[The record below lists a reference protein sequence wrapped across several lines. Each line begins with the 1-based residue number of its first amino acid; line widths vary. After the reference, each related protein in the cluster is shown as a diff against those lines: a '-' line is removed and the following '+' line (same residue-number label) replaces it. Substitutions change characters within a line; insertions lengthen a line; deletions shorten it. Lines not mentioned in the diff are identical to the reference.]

1 MDLNCVGALWD
12 WCHNLS
18 VANHIKECIML
29 KKKKEDIKIIVYVN
43 SVRKDWD
50 VIKHI
55 YIGKNIYE

>member
-1 MDLNCVGALWD
+1 
-12 WCHNLS
+12 
-18 VANHIKECIML
+18 ML